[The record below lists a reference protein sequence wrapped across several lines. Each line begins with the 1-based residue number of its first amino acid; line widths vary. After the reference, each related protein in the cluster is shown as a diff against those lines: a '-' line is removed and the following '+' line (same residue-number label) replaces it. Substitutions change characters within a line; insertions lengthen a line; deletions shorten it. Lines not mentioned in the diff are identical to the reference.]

1 MIKIEG
7 IFYNIITPIIDEKI
21 RNLCKRPYPLH
32 ENGCPNW
39 NKKKG
44 CPPNSKIINKII
56 DIKKPVYIIY
66 NKYDFKEHCN
76 KMKNKHPKWSK
87 RQIECCL
94 YWQGTARK
102 QLKKKIKI
110 FLNIFR
116 DYYIISCPEG
126 SGTNLTETMKQ
137 IKIEIEWPPVNY
149 TYQIVLAGIKIL

>member
-1 MIKIEG
+1 MIKTG
-7 IFYNIITPIIDEKI
+7 IFYNIINPVIDKKI
-21 RNLCKRPYPLH
+21 RFLCQKPYPLH
-32 ENGCPNW
+32 KNGCPNW

-66 NKYDFKEHCN
+66 NKYDFKKHCN

-102 QLKKKIKI
+102 QLKEKIKI

-116 DYYIISCPEG
+116 GYYIISCPEG

-137 IKIEIEWPPVNY
+137 INIELEWPPVNY
-149 TYQIVLAGIKIL
+149 TYQIVLAGIKL